1 MARQQLQM
9 AYKTSYTSKKQT
21 HTTNKL
27 IRKQKIWS
35 GTGCWAS
42 MRLIMSGKQINSN
55 MNTFDILMGWHFFGK
70 VRYNWLSWIGWAKLQ
85 TFTF

>member
-9 AYKTSYTSKKQT
+9 AYKTSYTSKKQA

-55 MNTFDILMGWHFFGK
+55 MNIFDILMGWHFF
-70 VRYNWLSWIGWAKLQ
+70 
-85 TFTF
+85 F